1 MNTPLHLPLLRQSP
15 SLKGKRVL
23 LRLDLNLPF
32 DQGGVTD
39 AFRLDRVAKTLS
51 FLQENGAKTLVV
63 GHLENK
69 DTTTPE
75 SLWPVFDVFR
85 LRVSAVFVKNFEEA
99 KQVLDTCAEGSFVML
114 ENIRTWQ
121 GEKKNDPDFSK
132 QLASLVDI
140 YVNDAFS
147 VSHRE
152 HASII
157 GVASLLPHYAGFLLE
172 EEVVAL
178 SRSFTPAHPALVI
191 LGGSKFETKMPL
203 VKRFIDIADKVVL
216 CGALSND
223 IYKLRGYETGTSLVS
238 RKSLDL
244 RGIAD
249 NPKLYVPVD
258 VTALVGEEVVGKAV
272 DSLEA
277 TERIVDIGTES
288 LNDLREEIK
297 KAAFVLWNGPLGEYE
312 NGFDKGTI
320 AIAQMIAESDAES
333 IIGGGDS
340 LVLISKLRLIERFSF
355 VSTGGGAMLEFLTD
369 GTLPGIEALLPPSV
383 IPVETGIQ

>member
-1 MNTPLHLPLLRQSP
+1 MNTHLQLPLLRHSP
-15 SLKGKRVL
+15 SLKGKRLL

-32 DQGGVTD
+32 DQDGVTD
-39 AFRLDRVAKTLS
+39 TFRLDRVAKTLS

-69 DTTTPE
+69 ETTTPE

-85 LRVSAVFVKNFEEA
+85 SRVFAVFVKTFEEA
-99 KQVLDTCAEGSFVML
+99 KQALDTCAEGSFVML
-114 ENIRTWQ
+114 ENIRTWR
-121 GEKKNDPDFSK
+121 GEKENDPDFSK

-147 VSHRE
+147 VSHRK
-152 HASII
+152 HASIV
-157 GVASLLPHYAGFLLE
+157 GVASLLPHYAGILFE

-203 VKRFIDIADKVVL
+203 VKRFIDIADRVVL

-223 IYKLRGYETGTSLVS
+223 VYKLRGYEIGTSLVS
-238 RKSLDL
+238 KEVLDL

-258 VTALVGEEVVGKAV
+258 VTALVGEDVVGKAV
-272 DSLEA
+272 DSLEV

-297 KAAFVLWNGPLGEYE
+297 KSAFVLWNGPLGEYE
-312 NGFDKGTI
+312 SGFDKGTI
-320 AIAQMIAESDAES
+320 ALAQMIAESDVES

-340 LVLISKLRLIERFSF
+340 LVLISKLGLIERFSF
-355 VSTGGGAMLEFLTD
+355 VSTGGGAMLKFLAD
-369 GTLPGIEALLPPSV
+369 GTLPGIEALNKADS
-383 IPVETGIQ
+383 